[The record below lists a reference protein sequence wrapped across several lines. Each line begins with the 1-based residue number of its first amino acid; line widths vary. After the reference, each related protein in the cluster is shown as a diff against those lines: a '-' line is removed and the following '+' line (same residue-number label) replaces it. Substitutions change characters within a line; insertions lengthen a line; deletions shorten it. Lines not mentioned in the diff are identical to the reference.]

1 MSLTARSKAPPPP
14 RSLRRQPA
22 VVSFRAGGILGL
34 EHELP
39 IFADEGLFSVRASV
53 SRRRPASMNS
63 AQVLTAGRGR
73 PSAGQSGGTQCPWRV
88 RQALFVGSSP
98 SYPLAEPLDEN
109 RFGLLA
115 QYFQEAILTLARAY
129 RLTVARDAT
138 MSAGMLAAERS
149 FPRLK
154 GYKDMPAVVAGL
166 ARHAEEVT
174 GQPVCRGSAQSVTE
188 PQQRPGH
195 PPRA

>member
-1 MSLTARSKAPPPP
+1 MG
-14 RSLRRQPA
+14 Q
-22 VVSFRAGGILGL
+22 GIRDT
-34 EHELP
+34 ELLP
-39 IFADEGLFSVRASV
+39 EQVDEGPELGHRHSVRASV
-53 SRRRPASMNS
+53 SRRRPASTNS